1 VSRVRF
7 NISISLDG
15 FVAGPN
21 QSEENPIGEGG
32 MQLHEWVFGLEAWRK
47 HHGLEGGETNPS
59 SAIVEASTENV
70 GAVVMGRNMF
80 GGGSGPW
87 GDWDGWWGDDP
98 PFHVPVYV
106 VTHHAREPLAKDG
119 GTTFHFVTDG
129 VESALEQAKE
139 AAGEQDVAI
148 AGGAS
153 VARQCL
159 KAGLIDEMQ
168 LNVVPIL
175 LGEGERL
182 FDGLGG
188 GEIELE
194 PTSVVEAPGVTH
206 LTYSV
211 TRASAS

>member
-1 VSRVRF
+1 
-7 NISISLDG
+7 LDG

-21 QSEENPIGEGG
+21 QSEENPLGEGG
-32 MQLHEWVFGLEAWRK
+32 EQLHEWVIKLEAWRK
-47 HHGLEGGETNPS
+47 AHGQEGGETNPS

-87 GDWDGWWGDDP
+87 GEWNGWWGDDP

-106 VTHHAREPLAKDG
+106 VTHHAREPLAMQG
-119 GTTFHFVTDG
+119 GTTFYFVTDG

-139 AAGEQDVAI
+139 AAGDRDVQI

-153 VARQCL
+153 VAQQCL
-159 KAGLIDEMQ
+159 KAGLVDEMH
-168 LNVVPIL
+168 LHVVPVL
-175 LGEGERL
+175 LGDGERL
-182 FDGLGG
+182 LDGLGG
-188 GEIELE
+188 TGIEFE
-194 PTSVVEAPGVTH
+194 PTGVVDAPGVTH

-211 TRASAS
+211 KRASGS

>member
-1 VSRVRF
+1 V
-7 NISISLDG
+7 
-15 FVAGPN
+15 
-21 QSEENPIGEGG
+21 
-32 MQLHEWVFGLEAWRK
+32 
-47 HHGLEGGETNPS
+47 
-59 SAIVEASTENV
+59 TE
-70 GAVVMGRNMF
+70 
-80 GGGSGPW
+80 
-87 GDWDGWWGDDP
+87 
-98 PFHVPVYV
+98 
-106 VTHHAREPLAKDG
+106 
-119 GTTFHFVTDG
+119 G
-129 VESALEQAKE
+129 VESALEQAKD

-206 LTYSV
+206 LAYNV